1 MNKIEEFTSLL
12 NNLDELD
19 KKKFNPSE
27 FQVVNNKLQKLLD
40 EMASREVELQK
51 DNFFLDHKNMF
62 LEIISKIESLQDKM
76 IPKAEIINSFSFIS
90 HFC

>member
-1 MNKIEEFTSLL
+1 MNKIEEFTSLI

-51 DNFFLDHKNMF
+51 DNFFLDNKNMF

-76 IPKAEIINSFSFIS
+76 IPKAEIINSFSKS
-90 HFC
+90 QL

>member
-19 KKKFNPSE
+19 KKKFNSSE
-27 FQVVNNKLQKLLD
+27 FQIVNNKLQKLLD
-40 EMASREVELQK
+40 EIASRKVELQK
-51 DNFFLDHKNMF
+51 DHFFLDHKNMF

-76 IPKAEIINSFSFIS
+76 IPKAEIINSFSKS
-90 HFC
+90 QL

>member
-40 EMASREVELQK
+40 EIASRKVELQR
-51 DNFFLDHKNMF
+51 DNYFLDNKNMF

-76 IPKAEIINSFSFIS
+76 VPKAEIINSFSKS
-90 HFC
+90 QL

>member
-1 MNKIEEFTSLL
+1 MNKIEEFTSLI

-40 EMASREVELQK
+40 EMASRKVELQK
-51 DNFFLDHKNMF
+51 DNFFLDNKNMF

-76 IPKAEIINSFSFIS
+76 IPKAEIINSFSKS
-90 HFC
+90 QL

>member
-40 EMASREVELQK
+40 EIASRKAELQK
-51 DNFFLDHKNMF
+51 DNFFLDNKNMF

-76 IPKAEIINSFSFIS
+76 IPKAEIINSFSKS
-90 HFC
+90 QL

>member
-1 MNKIEEFTSLL
+1 MNKIEEFTSLI

-27 FQVVNNKLQKLLD
+27 FQVINNKLQKLLD
-40 EMASREVELQK
+40 EMASRKVELQK
-51 DNFFLDHKNMF
+51 DNFFLDNKNMF

-76 IPKAEIINSFSFIS
+76 IPKAEIINSFSKS
-90 HFC
+90 QL

>member
-19 KKKFNPSE
+19 KKKFNSSE
-27 FQVVNNKLQKLLD
+27 FQVVNNKLEKLLD
-40 EMASREVELQK
+40 EIASRKAELQK
-51 DNFFLDHKNMF
+51 DNFFLDNKNMF

-76 IPKAEIINSFSFIS
+76 IPKAEIINSFSKS
-90 HFC
+90 QL

>member
-1 MNKIEEFTSLL
+1 MNKIEEFTFLL

-27 FQVVNNKLQKLLD
+27 FQIVNNKLQKLLD
-40 EMASREVELQK
+40 EIASRKAELQK
-51 DNFFLDHKNMF
+51 DNFFLDNKNMF

-76 IPKAEIINSFSFIS
+76 IPKAEIINSFSKS
-90 HFC
+90 QL

>member
-19 KKKFNPSE
+19 KKKFNSSE
-27 FQVVNNKLQKLLD
+27 FQIVNNKLQKILD
-40 EMASREVELQK
+40 EVVSRKAELQK
-51 DNFFLDHKNMF
+51 DNFFLDNKNMF

-76 IPKAEIINSFSFIS
+76 IPKAEIINSFSKS
-90 HFC
+90 QL

>member
-40 EMASREVELQK
+40 EVESRKVELQK
-51 DNFFLDHKNMF
+51 DDFFLDNKNMF

-76 IPKAEIINSFSFIS
+76 IPKAEIINSFSKS
-90 HFC
+90 QL

>member
-19 KKKFNPSE
+19 KKKFNSSE
-27 FQVVNNKLQKLLD
+27 FQIVNNKLQKLLD
-40 EMASREVELQK
+40 EIASRKLELQK
-51 DNFFLDHKNMF
+51 DNFFLDNKNMF

-76 IPKAEIINSFSFIS
+76 IPKAEIINSFSKS
-90 HFC
+90 QL

>member
-1 MNKIEEFTSLL
+1 MNKIEEFTSLI

-40 EMASREVELQK
+40 EMASSKVELQK

-76 IPKAEIINSFSFIS
+76 IPKAEIINSFSKS
-90 HFC
+90 QL

>member
-19 KKKFNPSE
+19 KKKFNSSE
-27 FQVVNNKLQKLLD
+27 FQIVNNKLQKLLD
-40 EMASREVELQK
+40 EIASRKVELQK
-51 DNFFLDHKNMF
+51 DNYFLDNKNMF

-76 IPKAEIINSFSFIS
+76 IPKAEIINSFSKS
-90 HFC
+90 QL

>member
-12 NNLDELD
+12 KNLEELD
-19 KKKFNPSE
+19 KKKFSSSE
-27 FQVVNNKLQKLLD
+27 FQIVNNKLQKLLD
-40 EMASREVELQK
+40 EIASRKVELQK

-76 IPKAEIINSFSFIS
+76 IPKAEIINSFSKS
-90 HFC
+90 QL

>member
-40 EMASREVELQK
+40 EMASRKVELQK
-51 DNFFLDHKNMF
+51 DNFFLDNKNMF
-62 LEIISKIESLQDKM
+62 LEIISMIESLQDKM
-76 IPKAEIINSFSFIS
+76 IPKAEIINSFSKS
-90 HFC
+90 QL

>member
-40 EMASREVELQK
+40 EMASRKVELQK
-51 DNFFLDHKNMF
+51 DNFFLDNKNMF

-76 IPKAEIINSFSFIS
+76 IPKAEIINSFSKS
-90 HFC
+90 QL

>member
-19 KKKFNPSE
+19 KKKFNSSE
-27 FQVVNNKLQKLLD
+27 FQIVNSKLQKLLD
-40 EMASREVELQK
+40 EIASSKVKLQK
-51 DNFFLDHKNMF
+51 DNFFLDNKNMF

-76 IPKAEIINSFSFIS
+76 IPKAEIINSFSKS
-90 HFC
+90 QL

>member
-19 KKKFNPSE
+19 KKKFNSSE
-27 FQVVNNKLQKLLD
+27 FQIVNNKLQKLLD
-40 EMASREVELQK
+40 EIAFRKVELQK
-51 DNFFLDHKNMF
+51 DNFFLDNKNMF

-76 IPKAEIINSFSFIS
+76 IPKAEIINSFSKS
-90 HFC
+90 QL